1 MRVAVLGFDGPLA
14 REIRACLAARSHQ
27 VEVRSPECVIYLPG
41 PIIHRPGPIEAL
53 DQLVKKGGFRRL
65 VLRSHA
71 YAYGSSNKNPGMM
84 TEDYPSRLPADSPG
98 QRWLRAEQIAAKCS
112 SWAAVRLTNLLSH
125 EEGDLI
131 VRQLA
136 ARVAASPAGYDPNVQ
151 FVALRD
157 AARALVAAAES
168 EETGIFNVAG
178 DGVIPLKK
186 ALRAAGTFRAPL
198 PRPLLHAL
206 PRSADIDQERY
217 NWTVA
222 SEKAARELN
231 FRAELSTVRA
241 LAEYL
246 SDKPGARP
254 RLLRERYDE
263 WGLDAGYIEAW
274 NWWFTIL
281 RKVYWRIDVEGME
294 HIPRTGRAM
303 FVASHRGF
311 LPLDAVIHL
320 YLILRHRGRIV
331 RFLIIPSLLSMPFMC
346 NFLTKLGGVIA
357 NQQNAAQLFAGENLV
372 GIFPEGIR
380 GTFTP
385 YRSAYRLRDF
395 TKSAFA
401 KIAIENQ
408 APIIPAAV
416 IGHAEIFPI
425 LGRIESKHMKRV
437 HGWPYFPIAPPFP
450 LAPIP
455 LPSKWHVRILEPIPL
470 DGLAPADAENPRL
483 VRDFGRY
490 VQNLIQINIDDMLKR
505 RSGIFLGCVLD
516 GTGPAS
522 SPFNKNVP
530 SPKDLPG

>member
-14 REIRACLAARSHQ
+14 REIRVRLAARSHQ
-27 VEVRSPECVIYLPG
+27 VEAQSPECIIYLPS
-41 PIIHRPGPIEAL
+41 PYLPGSIDAL
-53 DQLVKKGGFRRL
+53 EQLVNKGGFRRL

-71 YAYGSSNKNPGMM
+71 YAYGSSSKNPGMM

-98 QRWLRAEQIAAKCS
+98 QRWLRAERIAAKSS
-112 SWAAVRLTNLLSH
+112 SWAAVRLTNLLSN

-136 ARVAASPAGYDPNVQ
+136 GRVAAPLAGYDPNVQ

-178 DGVIPLKK
+178 DGAIPLKK
-186 ALRAAGTFRAPL
+186 ALRAAGTFRVAV
-198 PRPLLHAL
+198 PRPLLRVL
-206 PRSADIDQERY
+206 RRTADPDQERY

-222 SEKAARELN
+222 SEKAARDLN

-246 SDKPGARP
+246 ADKPGARP
-254 RLLRERYDE
+254 QLLRERYDE
-263 WGLDAGYIEAW
+263 WGQDAGYIQAW
-274 NWWFTIL
+274 SWWFTFV
-281 RKVYWRIDVEGME
+281 RKVYWRIDIEGME
-294 HIPRTGRAM
+294 NIPRTGRAL

-311 LPLDAVIHL
+311 MPLDAVLHVF
-320 YLILRHRGRIV
+320 LILRHRGRFV
-331 RFLIIPSLLSMPFMC
+331 RFLMIPSLLNMPFMC
-346 NFLTKLGGVIA
+346 NLLTKLGGVIA
-357 NQQNAAQLFAGENLV
+357 NQQNAARLFAGENLV

-380 GTFTP
+380 GAFVP
-385 YRSAYRLRDF
+385 YRSAYQLRDF

-425 LGRIESKHMKRV
+425 LGRIES
-437 HGWPYFPIAPPFP
+437 
-450 LAPIP
+450 
-455 LPSKWHVRILEPIPL
+455 
-470 DGLAPADAENPRL
+470 
-483 VRDFGRY
+483 
-490 VQNLIQINIDDMLKR
+490 NI
-505 RSGIFLGCVLD
+505 
-516 GTGPAS
+516 
-522 SPFNKNVP
+522 
-530 SPKDLPG
+530 

>member
-1 MRVAVLGFDGPLA
+1 MRVAVFGFDGPLA
-14 REIRACLAARSHQ
+14 REIRARLAARSHQ

-41 PIIHRPGPIEAL
+41 SIDAL
-53 DQLVKKGGFRRL
+53 EQLVEKGGFRRL
-65 VLRSHA
+65 VLRSHV
-71 YAYGSSNKNPGMM
+71 YAYGSSSKNPGMM
-84 TEDYPSRLPADSPG
+84 TEGYPSRLPAGSPE
-98 QRWLRAEQIAAKCS
+98 QRWLRAEAIAAKCGN
-112 SWAAVRLTNLLSH
+112 WAALRLTNLLSH

-136 ARVAASPAGYDPNVQ
+136 GRVAAPLAGYDPNVQ

-168 EETGIFNVAG
+168 EKRGIFNVAG

-186 ALRAAGTFRAPL
+186 ALRAAGTFRAPV
-198 PRPLLHAL
+198 PRPLLRAL
-206 PRSADIDQERY
+206 RRTTDAEQERY

-222 SEKAARELN
+222 TEKAARDLS
-231 FRAELSTVRA
+231 FRPELSTVQA

-263 WGLDAGYIEAW
+263 WGLDAAYVQAW
-274 NWWFTIL
+274 SWWFAFL
-281 RKVYWRIDVEGME
+281 RGVYWRIDVEGME

-311 LPLDAVIHL
+311 LPLDAVLHL

-331 RFLIIPSLLSMPFMC
+331 RFLIIPSLLSMPFLC

-357 NQQNAAQLFAGENLV
+357 NQQNAARLFGGENLV

-380 GTFTP
+380 GAFVP
-385 YRSAYRLRDF
+385 YRSAYQLRDF

-408 APIIPAAV
+408 APIIPVAV

-450 LAPIP
+450 LAPVPI
-455 LPSKWHVRILEPIPL
+455 PSKWHIRILAPIPL

-505 RSGIFLGCVLD
+505 RSSIFLGRVLD

-530 SPKDLPG
+530 SPQDLPG